1 MTIDDNIGDE
11 KLHYDINREAAM
23 IYALSSDKTDNNE
36 YLTREEILPSNRRT
50 QNNLSLLILYQE
62 SLRNINKKIEGTAKK
77 NTFNDR
83 VEKEVLIT
91 DQKSI
96 SDLFSKYFL
105 AAEVRDE
112 LNKIREKKLEINIE
126 II

>member
-77 NTFNDR
+77 NTFKDR
-83 VEKEVLIT
+83 VEKEALIT

>member
-23 IYALSSDKTDNNE
+23 IYAFSSDKTDNNE

-77 NTFNDR
+77 
-83 VEKEVLIT
+83 KHI
-91 DQKSI
+91 
-96 SDLFSKYFL
+96 
-105 AAEVRDE
+105 
-112 LNKIREKKLEINIE
+112 
-126 II
+126 